1 MSGVTLS
8 IPFIVLSTK
17 LSPRGEVEKHVLT
30 PFGDVDI
37 TVWAAVMPGA
47 GGLTLDVR
55 VGEGI
60 GCWMVAD
67 PTILQFRE
75 TLVQFV
81 GGMVQEMLADSLAD
95 IRQLRIQFPGDER
108 KSIAPWGLAS
118 KQSESGEDA
127 ASTR

>member
-1 MSGVTLS
+1 MSGVMLS

-17 LSPRGEVEKHVLT
+17 LSPWGEVEKHVLT
-30 PFGDVDI
+30 PFGDFDI
-37 TVWAAVMPGA
+37 AVWAAAIQGA

-60 GCWMVAD
+60 GCRMVVD

-75 TLVQFV
+75 ALVQFV

-108 KSIAPWGLAS
+108 KFITPWGLES
-118 KQSESGEDA
+118 KQSAPGDGA
-127 ASTR
+127 TSTG